1 MRARDV
7 IGRRIAR
14 VHQSRTKDKNDDLC
28 WNVHGFTLANGR
40 YVSLSVAELA
50 GDYAVEVTVRRLD
63 RPLWEYDVNDKP
75 HLHWQEVHQQIRD
88 EYTRKARAVL
98 AAGEDSK

>member
-50 GDYAVEVTVRRLD
+50 HLREMNHSAAFWRLVESVLPQYKLHRRWLKD
-63 RPLWEYDVNDKP
+63 NNPKF
-75 HLHWQEVHQQIRD
+75 
-88 EYTRKARAVL
+88 VL
-98 AAGEDSK
+98 

>member
-63 RPLWEYDVNDKP
+63 RPLRARDGVSGMDCKDG
-75 HLHWQEVHQQIRD
+75 EVC
-88 EYTRKARAVL
+88 E
-98 AAGEDSK
+98 